1 MKYHITKN
9 AILGATILTALSLQ
23 TVFAAANKTITIVRP
38 AAPAAPATVDL
49 NLEKAVNMA
58 LNNNSGV
65 KISQAELQAA
75 KAQKDQAKGAR
86 WGSLSASHYSG
97 RYEKYKTSSNA
108 INTVDNTFTNS
119 VSLAVPVYTG
129 GKLEANIDKA
139 AKNLKSYQYGM
150 EGSYETAEYNATKG
164 YYDVLNASNTVQ
176 LSKETVDRL
185 ADHLKNTEA
194 QFNVGVVAKV
204 DVLTSQV
211 NLADAQQTLTKA
223 QNNYDYSVAY
233 LNNVIGLPQST
244 KLNLSEG
251 LEYKEYNNT
260 LDNCITYAMANNP
273 SVHQAEL
280 AVDMA
285 KDAQKVA
292 NAGNIPQV
300 NLAAENDWAKDKFP
314 GDDKNNWSLGVN
326 VSWNFWDWGVTAAKV
341 AEAKAN
347 VINAQETYRQTSDSV
362 RLSVRNNYLSLREAE
377 KRIGTSSVSVSEAEE
392 AYRIAVIRYQ
402 AGVGTNTDVID
413 ASVYLTTAKN
423 NYITALYDYN
433 TSLAALKQGMGVP
446 VIHD

>member
-1 MKYHITKN
+1 MKYHITKK
-9 AILGATILTALSLQ
+9 TILSAIILSALSLQ
-23 TVFAAANKTITIVRP
+23 TVFAAKQTITVVRP
-38 AAPAAPATVDL
+38 AAPTAPATVDL
-49 NLEKAVNMA
+49 NLEKAVHLA
-58 LNNNSGV
+58 LTNNSGV
-65 KISQAELQAA
+65 KISKAELAA
-75 KAQKDQAKGAR
+75 AQAQKDQAKGAR
-86 WGSLSASHYSG
+86 WGSFSATHYSG
-97 RYEKYKTSSNA
+97 RYEKYQIAS
-108 INTVDNTFTNS
+108 TVDGVGNTHTNA
-119 VSLAVPVYTG
+119 VSMSLPIYSG

-139 AKNLKSYQYGM
+139 AKNLEAYKYGM

-164 YYDVLNASNTVQ
+164 YYDVLNASNSVALCT
-176 LSKETVDRL
+176 ETVDRL
-185 ADHLKNTEA
+185 AEHLKNTEA

-211 NLADAQQTLTKA
+211 NLADAQQSLTKA
-223 QNNYDYSVAY
+223 QNSYDYAVAA
-233 LNNVIGLPQST
+233 LNNVIGLPQHT

-285 KDAQKVA
+285 KASQRVA

-300 NLAAENDWAKDKFP
+300 SLAAENDWSKDTFP
-314 GDDKNNWSLGVN
+314 GSDKDSWALGVN
-326 VSWNFWDWGVTAAKV
+326 VSWNFWDYGVTAAKV

-347 VINAQETYRQTSDSV
+347 VINAQETYRQTSDAI

-377 KRIGTSSVSVSEAEE
+377 KRIGTSSVSVAEAEE

-446 VIHD
+446 VIRD

>member
-9 AILGATILTALSLQ
+9 AILGAVVLSALSLQ
-23 TVFAAANKTITIVRP
+23 SVCAAAT
-38 AAPAAPATVDL
+38 PATVDL
-49 NLEKAVNMA
+49 NLEKAVHMA
-58 LNNNSGV
+58 LVNNSGV
-65 KISQAELQAA
+65 KIAKTQLAA
-75 KAQKDQAKGAR
+75 AQAQKDQAKGAR

-97 RYEKYKTSSNA
+97 RYEKYQNSTVLD
-108 INTVDNTFTNS
+108 NTVANTHTNS
-119 VSLAVPVYTG
+119 ISLALPIYTG
-129 GKLEANIDKA
+129 GKLEGNIEKA
-139 AKNLKSYQYGM
+139 SKNLEAYKYGM
-150 EGSYETAEYNATKG
+150 EGSYQTAEYNATKG
-164 YYDVLNASNTVQ
+164 YYDVLNASNSVALCT
-176 LSKETVDRL
+176 ETVDRL

-211 NLADAQQTLTKA
+211 NLADAQQSLTKA
-223 QNNYDYSVAY
+223 QNSYDYSVAS
-233 LNNVIGLPQST
+233 LNNVIGLPQNT

-251 LEYKEYNNT
+251 LEYKAYNNT

-285 KDAQKVA
+285 KAAQKVA

-314 GDDKNNWSLGVN
+314 GSDKDSWAVGVN
-326 VSWNFWDWGVTAAKV
+326 VSWNFWDYGVTAAKV

-347 VINAQETYRQTSDSV
+347 VLNAQETYRQTSDSI
-362 RLSVRNNYLSLREAE
+362 RLGVRNSYLSLREAE
-377 KRIGTSSVSVSEAEE
+377 KRIGTSSVSVAQAEE

-433 TSLAALKQGMGVP
+433 TSLAALKEGMGIP
-446 VIHD
+446 VIQD

>member
-9 AILGATILTALSLQ
+9 AILGAVVLSALSLQ
-23 TVFAAANKTITIVRP
+23 SVCAAAT
-38 AAPAAPATVDL
+38 PATVDL
-49 NLEKAVNMA
+49 NLEKAVHMA
-58 LNNNSGV
+58 LVNNSGV
-65 KISQAELQAA
+65 KIAKTQLAA
-75 KAQKDQAKGAR
+75 AQAQKDQAKGAR

-97 RYEKYKTSSNA
+97 RYEKYQNSTVLD
-108 INTVDNTFTNS
+108 NTVANTHTNS
-119 VSLAVPVYTG
+119 VSLALPIYTG
-129 GKLEANIDKA
+129 GKLEGNIEKA
-139 AKNLKSYQYGM
+139 SKNLEAYKYGM
-150 EGSYETAEYNATKG
+150 EGSYQTAEYNATKG
-164 YYDVLNASNTVQ
+164 YYDVLNASNSVALCT
-176 LSKETVDRL
+176 ETVDRL

-211 NLADAQQTLTKA
+211 NLADAQQSLTKA
-223 QNNYDYSVAY
+223 QNSYDYSVAS
-233 LNNVIGLPQST
+233 LNNVIGLPQNT

-251 LEYKEYNNT
+251 LEYKAYNNT

-285 KDAQKVA
+285 KAAQKVA

-314 GDDKNNWSLGVN
+314 GSDKESWAVGVN
-326 VSWNFWDWGVTAAKV
+326 VSWNFWDYGVTAAKV

-347 VINAQETYRQTSDSV
+347 VLNAQETYRQTSDSI
-362 RLSVRNNYLSLREAE
+362 RLGVRNSYLSLREAE
-377 KRIGTSSVSVSEAEE
+377 KRIGTSSVSVAQAEE

-423 NYITALYDYN
+423 N
-433 TSLAALKQGMGVP
+433 
-446 VIHD
+446 

>member
-9 AILGATILTALSLQ
+9 AILGAVILSTLSLQ
-23 TVFAAANKTITIVRP
+23 SVYAAAT
-38 AAPAAPATVDL
+38 PATVDL
-49 NLEKAVNMA
+49 NLEKAVHMA
-58 LNNNSGV
+58 LVNNSGV
-65 KISQAELQAA
+65 KIAKTELAAA

-86 WGSLSASHYSG
+86 WGSLSATHYSG
-97 RYEKYKTSSNA
+97 RYEKYQSSTVLDNPA
-108 INTVDNTFTNS
+108 NTHTNS
-119 VSLAVPVYTG
+119 VSLALPIYTG
-129 GKLEANIDKA
+129 GKLEGNIEKA
-139 AKNLKSYQYGM
+139 AKNLEAYKYGM
-150 EGSYETAEYNATKG
+150 EGSYQTAEYNATKG
-164 YYDVLNASNTVQ
+164 YYDVLNASNSVALCT
-176 LSKETVDRL
+176 ETVNRL

-211 NLADAQQTLTKA
+211 NLADAQQSLTKA
-223 QNNYDYSVAY
+223 QNSYDYSVAS
-233 LNNVIGLPQST
+233 LDNVLGLPQNT

-251 LEYKEYNNT
+251 LEYKAYNNT
-260 LDNCITYAMANNP
+260 LDNCITYAMTNNP

-285 KDAQKVA
+285 KAAQKVA

-314 GDDKNNWSLGVN
+314 GSDKESWAVGVN
-326 VSWNFWDWGVTAAKV
+326 VSWNFWDYGVTAAKV

-347 VINAQETYRQTSDSV
+347 VLNAQETYRQTSDSI
-362 RLSVRNNYLSLREAE
+362 RLSVRNSYLSLREAE
-377 KRIGTSSVSVSEAEE
+377 KRIGTSSVSVAEAEE

-446 VIHD
+446 VITD

>member
-9 AILGATILTALSLQ
+9 AILGAVILSTLSLQ
-23 TVFAAANKTITIVRP
+23 SVYAAAT
-38 AAPAAPATVDL
+38 PATVDL
-49 NLEKAVNMA
+49 NLEKAVHMA
-58 LNNNSGV
+58 LVNNSGV
-65 KISQAELQAA
+65 KIAKTELAAA

-86 WGSLSASHYSG
+86 WGSLSATHYSG
-97 RYEKYKTSSNA
+97 RYEKYASDTVA
-108 INTVDNTFTNS
+108 ENTVGNTHTNS
-119 VSLAVPVYTG
+119 VSLALPIYTG
-129 GKLEANIDKA
+129 GKLEGNIEKA
-139 AKNLKSYQYGM
+139 AKNLEAYKYGM
-150 EGSYETAEYNATKG
+150 EGSYQTAEYNATKG
-164 YYDVLNASNTVQ
+164 YYDVLNASNSVALCT
-176 LSKETVDRL
+176 ETVNRL

-211 NLADAQQTLTKA
+211 NLADAQQSLTKA
-223 QNNYDYSVAY
+223 QNSYDYSVAS
-233 LNNVIGLPQST
+233 LDNVIGLPQNT

-251 LEYKEYNNT
+251 LEYKTYNNT
-260 LDNCITYAMANNP
+260 LDNCITYAMTNNP

-285 KDAQKVA
+285 KAAQKVA

-300 NLAAENDWAKDKFP
+300 SLAAENDWAKDKFP
-314 GDDKNNWSLGVN
+314 GSDKSAWALGVN
-326 VSWNFWDWGVTAAKV
+326 VSWNFWDYGVTAAKV

-347 VINAQETYRQTSDSV
+347 VLNAQETYRQTSDSI
-362 RLSVRNNYLSLREAE
+362 RLSVRNSYLSLREAE
-377 KRIGTSSVSVSEAEE
+377 KRIGTSSVSVAEAEE

-446 VIHD
+446 VITD

>member
-9 AILGATILTALSLQ
+9 AILGAVILSTLSLQ
-23 TVFAAANKTITIVRP
+23 SVYAAAT
-38 AAPAAPATVDL
+38 PATVDL
-49 NLEKAVNMA
+49 NLEKAVHMA
-58 LNNNSGV
+58 LVNNSGV
-65 KISQAELQAA
+65 KIAKTELAAA

-86 WGSLSASHYSG
+86 WGSLSATHYSG
-97 RYEKYKTSSNA
+97 RYEKYQSSTVLDNPA
-108 INTVDNTFTNS
+108 NTHTNS
-119 VSLAVPVYTG
+119 VSLALPIYTG
-129 GKLEANIDKA
+129 GKLEGNIEKA
-139 AKNLKSYQYGM
+139 SKNLEAYKYGM
-150 EGSYETAEYNATKG
+150 EGSYQTAEYNATKG
-164 YYDVLNASNTVQ
+164 YYDVLNASNSVALCT
-176 LSKETVDRL
+176 ETVNRL

-211 NLADAQQTLTKA
+211 NLADAQQSLTKA
-223 QNNYDYSVAY
+223 QNSYDYSVAS
-233 LNNVIGLPQST
+233 LDNVIGLPQNT

-251 LEYKEYNNT
+251 LEYKAYNNT
-260 LDNCITYAMANNP
+260 LDNCITYAMTNNP

-285 KDAQKVA
+285 KAAQKVA

-300 NLAAENDWAKDKFP
+300 SLAAENDWAKDKFP
-314 GDDKNNWSLGVN
+314 GSDKSAWALGVN
-326 VSWNFWDWGVTAAKV
+326 VSWNFWDYGVTAAKV

-347 VINAQETYRQTSDSV
+347 VLNAQETYRQTSDSI
-362 RLSVRNNYLSLREAE
+362 RLSVRNSYLSLREAE
-377 KRIGTSSVSVSEAEE
+377 KRIGTSSVSVAEAEE

-446 VIHD
+446 VITD

>member
-9 AILGATILTALSLQ
+9 AILGAVILSTLSLQ
-23 TVFAAANKTITIVRP
+23 SVYAAAT
-38 AAPAAPATVDL
+38 PATVDL
-49 NLEKAVNMA
+49 NLEKAVHMA
-58 LNNNSGV
+58 LVNNSGV
-65 KISQAELQAA
+65 KIAKTELAAA

-86 WGSLSASHYSG
+86 WGSLSATHYSG
-97 RYEKYKTSSNA
+97 RYEKYQSSTVLDNPA
-108 INTVDNTFTNS
+108 NTHTNS
-119 VSLAVPVYTG
+119 VSLALPIYTG
-129 GKLEANIDKA
+129 GKLEGNIEKA
-139 AKNLKSYQYGM
+139 AKNLEAYKYGM
-150 EGSYETAEYNATKG
+150 EGSYQTAEYNATKG
-164 YYDVLNASNTVQ
+164 YYDVLNASNSVALCT
-176 LSKETVDRL
+176 ETVNRL

-211 NLADAQQTLTKA
+211 NLADAQQSLTKA
-223 QNNYDYSVAY
+223 QNSYDYSVAS
-233 LNNVIGLPQST
+233 LDNVIGLPQNT

-251 LEYKEYNNT
+251 LEYKAYNNT
-260 LDNCITYAMANNP
+260 LDNCITYAMTNNP

-285 KDAQKVA
+285 KAAQKVA

-314 GDDKNNWSLGVN
+314 GSDKNAWAVGVN
-326 VSWNFWDWGVTAAKV
+326 VSWNFWDYGVTAAKV

-347 VINAQETYRQTSDSV
+347 VLNAQETYRQTSDSI
-362 RLSVRNNYLSLREAE
+362 RLSVRNSYLSLREAE
-377 KRIGTSSVSVSEAEE
+377 KRIGTSSVSVAEAEE

-446 VIHD
+446 VITD

>member
-9 AILGATILTALSLQ
+9 AILGAVVLSALSLQ
-23 TVFAAANKTITIVRP
+23 SVCAAAT
-38 AAPAAPATVDL
+38 PATVDL
-49 NLEKAVNMA
+49 NLEKAVHMA
-58 LNNNSGV
+58 LVNNSGV
-65 KISQAELQAA
+65 KIAKTQLAA
-75 KAQKDQAKGAR
+75 AQAQKDQAKGAR

-97 RYEKYKTSSNA
+97 RYEKYQNSTVLD
-108 INTVDNTFTNS
+108 NTVANTRTNS
-119 VSLAVPVYTG
+119 VSLALPIYTG
-129 GKLEANIDKA
+129 GKLEGNIEKA
-139 AKNLKSYQYGM
+139 SKNLEAYKYGM
-150 EGSYETAEYNATKG
+150 EGSYQTAEYNATKG
-164 YYDVLNASNTVQ
+164 YYDVLNASNSVALCT
-176 LSKETVDRL
+176 ETVDRL

-211 NLADAQQTLTKA
+211 NLADAQQSLTKA
-223 QNNYDYSVAY
+223 QNSYDYSVAS
-233 LNNVIGLPQST
+233 LNNVIGLPQNT

-251 LEYKEYNNT
+251 LEYKAYNNT

-285 KDAQKVA
+285 KAAQKVA

-314 GDDKNNWSLGVN
+314 GSDKESWAVGVN
-326 VSWNFWDWGVTAAKV
+326 VSWNFWDYGVTAAKV

-347 VINAQETYRQTSDSV
+347 VLNAQETYRQTSDSI
-362 RLSVRNNYLSLREAE
+362 RLGVRNSYLSLREAE
-377 KRIGTSSVSVSEAEE
+377 KRIGTSSVSVAQAEE

-433 TSLAALKQGMGVP
+433 TSLAALKEGMGIP
-446 VIHD
+446 VIQD

>member
-9 AILGATILTALSLQ
+9 AILGAVVLSALSLQ
-23 TVFAAANKTITIVRP
+23 SVCAAAT
-38 AAPAAPATVDL
+38 PATVDL
-49 NLEKAVNMA
+49 NLEKAVHMA
-58 LNNNSGV
+58 LVNNSGV
-65 KISQAELQAA
+65 KIAKTQLAA
-75 KAQKDQAKGAR
+75 AQAQKDQAKGAR

-97 RYEKYKTSSNA
+97 RYEKYQNSTVLD
-108 INTVDNTFTNS
+108 NTVANTHTNS
-119 VSLAVPVYTG
+119 ISLALPIYTG
-129 GKLEANIDKA
+129 GKLEGNIEKA
-139 AKNLKSYQYGM
+139 SKNLEAYKYGM
-150 EGSYETAEYNATKG
+150 EGSYQTAEYNATKG
-164 YYDVLNASNTVQ
+164 YYDVLNASNSVALCT
-176 LSKETVDRL
+176 ETVDRL

-211 NLADAQQTLTKA
+211 NLADAQQSLTKA
-223 QNNYDYSVAY
+223 QNSYDYSVAS
-233 LNNVIGLPQST
+233 LNNVIGLPQNT

-251 LEYKEYNNT
+251 LEYKAYNNT

-285 KDAQKVA
+285 KAAQKVA

-314 GDDKNNWSLGVN
+314 GSDKESWAVGVN
-326 VSWNFWDWGVTAAKV
+326 VSWNFWDYGVTAAKV

-347 VINAQETYRQTSDSV
+347 VLNAQETYRQTSDSI
-362 RLSVRNNYLSLREAE
+362 RLGVRNSYLSLREAE
-377 KRIGTSSVSVSEAEE
+377 KRIGTSSVSVAQAEE

-433 TSLAALKQGMGVP
+433 TSLAALKEGMGIP
-446 VIHD
+446 VIQD

>member
-9 AILGATILTALSLQ
+9 AILGAVVLSALSLQ
-23 TVFAAANKTITIVRP
+23 SVCAAAT
-38 AAPAAPATVDL
+38 PATVDL
-49 NLEKAVNMA
+49 NLEKAVHMA
-58 LNNNSGV
+58 LVNNSGV
-65 KISQAELQAA
+65 KIAKTQLAA
-75 KAQKDQAKGAR
+75 AQAQKDQAKGAR

-97 RYEKYKTSSNA
+97 RYEKYQNSTVLD
-108 INTVDNTFTNS
+108 NTVANTHTNS
-119 VSLAVPVYTG
+119 VSLALPIYTG
-129 GKLEANIDKA
+129 GKLEGNIEKA
-139 AKNLKSYQYGM
+139 SKNLEAYKYGM
-150 EGSYETAEYNATKG
+150 EGSYQTAEYNATKG
-164 YYDVLNASNTVQ
+164 YYDVLNASNSVALCT
-176 LSKETVDRL
+176 ETVDRL

-211 NLADAQQTLTKA
+211 NLADAQQSLTKA
-223 QNNYDYSVAY
+223 QNSYDYSVAS
-233 LNNVIGLPQST
+233 LNNVIGLPQNT

-251 LEYKEYNNT
+251 LEYKAYNNT

-285 KDAQKVA
+285 KAAQKVA

-314 GDDKNNWSLGVN
+314 GSDKDPWAVGVN
-326 VSWNFWDWGVTAAKV
+326 VSWNFWDYGVTAAKV

-347 VINAQETYRQTSDSV
+347 VLNAQETYRQTSDSI
-362 RLSVRNNYLSLREAE
+362 RLGVRNSYLSLREAE
-377 KRIGTSSVSVSEAEE
+377 KRIGTSSVSVAQAEE

-433 TSLAALKQGMGVP
+433 TSLAALKEGMGIP
-446 VIHD
+446 VIQD

>member
-9 AILGATILTALSLQ
+9 AILGAVVLSALSLQ
-23 TVFAAANKTITIVRP
+23 SVCAAAT
-38 AAPAAPATVDL
+38 PATVDL
-49 NLEKAVNMA
+49 NLEKAVHMA
-58 LNNNSGV
+58 LVNNSGV
-65 KISQAELQAA
+65 KIAKTQLAA
-75 KAQKDQAKGAR
+75 AQAQKDQAKGAR

-97 RYEKYKTSSNA
+97 RYEKYQNSTVLD
-108 INTVDNTFTNS
+108 NTVANTHTNS
-119 VSLAVPVYTG
+119 VSLALPIYTG
-129 GKLEANIDKA
+129 GKLEGNIEKA
-139 AKNLKSYQYGM
+139 SKNLEAYKYGM
-150 EGSYETAEYNATKG
+150 EGSYQTAEYNATKG
-164 YYDVLNASNTVQ
+164 YYDVLNASNSVALCT
-176 LSKETVDRL
+176 ETVDRL

-211 NLADAQQTLTKA
+211 NLADAQQSLTKA
-223 QNNYDYSVAY
+223 QNSYDYSVAS
-233 LNNVIGLPQST
+233 LNNVIGLPQNT

-251 LEYKEYNNT
+251 LEYKAYNNT

-285 KDAQKVA
+285 KAAQKVA

-314 GDDKNNWSLGVN
+314 GSDKDSWAVGVN
-326 VSWNFWDWGVTAAKV
+326 VSWNFWDYGVTAAKV

-347 VINAQETYRQTSDSV
+347 VLNAQETYRQTSDSI
-362 RLSVRNNYLSLREAE
+362 RLGVRNSYLSLREAE
-377 KRIGTSSVSVSEAEE
+377 KRIGTSSVSVAQAEE

-433 TSLAALKQGMGVP
+433 TSLAALKEGMGIP
-446 VIHD
+446 VIQD

>member
-9 AILGATILTALSLQ
+9 AILGAVVLSALSLQ
-23 TVFAAANKTITIVRP
+23 SVCAAAT
-38 AAPAAPATVDL
+38 PATVDL
-49 NLEKAVNMA
+49 NLEKAVHMA
-58 LNNNSGV
+58 LVNNSGV
-65 KISQAELQAA
+65 KIAKTQLAA
-75 KAQKDQAKGAR
+75 AQAQKDQAKGAR

-97 RYEKYKTSSNA
+97 RYEKYQNSTVLD
-108 INTVDNTFTNS
+108 NTVANTHTNS
-119 VSLAVPVYTG
+119 VSLALPIYTG
-129 GKLEANIDKA
+129 GKLEGNIEKA
-139 AKNLKSYQYGM
+139 SKNLEAYKYGM
-150 EGSYETAEYNATKG
+150 EGSYQTAEYNATKG
-164 YYDVLNASNTVQ
+164 YYDVLNASNSVALCT
-176 LSKETVDRL
+176 ETVDRL

-211 NLADAQQTLTKA
+211 NLADAQQSLTKA
-223 QNNYDYSVAY
+223 QNSYDYSVAS
-233 LNNVIGLPQST
+233 LNNVIGLPQNT

-251 LEYKEYNNT
+251 LEYKAYNNT

-285 KDAQKVA
+285 KAAQKVA

-314 GDDKNNWSLGVN
+314 GSDKESWAVGVN
-326 VSWNFWDWGVTAAKV
+326 VSWNFWDYGVTAAKV

-347 VINAQETYRQTSDSV
+347 VLNAQETYRQTSDSI
-362 RLSVRNNYLSLREAE
+362 RLGVRNSYLSLREAE
-377 KRIGTSSVSVSEAEE
+377 KRIGTSSVSVAQAEE

-433 TSLAALKQGMGVP
+433 TSLAALKEGMGIP
-446 VIHD
+446 VIQD

>member
-9 AILGATILTALSLQ
+9 AILGAVILSTLSLQ
-23 TVFAAANKTITIVRP
+23 SVYAAAT
-38 AAPAAPATVDL
+38 PATVDL
-49 NLEKAVNMA
+49 NLEKAVHMA
-58 LNNNSGV
+58 LVNNSGV
-65 KISQAELQAA
+65 KIAKTELAAA

-86 WGSLSASHYSG
+86 WGSLSATHYSG
-97 RYEKYKTSSNA
+97 RYEKYQSSTVLDNPA
-108 INTVDNTFTNS
+108 NTHTNS
-119 VSLAVPVYTG
+119 VSLALPIYTG
-129 GKLEANIDKA
+129 GKLEGNIEKA
-139 AKNLKSYQYGM
+139 SKNLEAYKYGM
-150 EGSYETAEYNATKG
+150 EGSYQTAEYNATKG
-164 YYDVLNASNTVQ
+164 YYDVLNASNSVALCT
-176 LSKETVDRL
+176 ETVNRL

-211 NLADAQQTLTKA
+211 NLADAQQSLTKA
-223 QNNYDYSVAY
+223 QNSYDYSVAS
-233 LNNVIGLPQST
+233 LDNVIGLPQNT

-251 LEYKEYNNT
+251 LEYKAYNNT
-260 LDNCITYAMANNP
+260 LDNCITYAMTNNP

-285 KDAQKVA
+285 KAAQKIA

-314 GDDKNNWSLGVN
+314 GNDKDAWAVGVN
-326 VSWNFWDWGVTAAKV
+326 VSWNFWDYGVTAAKV

-347 VINAQETYRQTSDSV
+347 VLNAQETYRQTSDSI
-362 RLSVRNNYLSLREAE
+362 RLSVRNSYLSLREAE
-377 KRIGTSSVSVSEAEE
+377 KRIGTSSVSVAEAEE

-446 VIHD
+446 VITD

>member
-9 AILGATILTALSLQ
+9 AILGAVVLSALSLQ
-23 TVFAAANKTITIVRP
+23 SVCAAAT
-38 AAPAAPATVDL
+38 PATVDL
-49 NLEKAVNMA
+49 NLEKAVHMA
-58 LNNNSGV
+58 LVNNSSV
-65 KISQAELQAA
+65 KIAKTQLAA
-75 KAQKDQAKGAR
+75 AQAQKDQAKGAR

-97 RYEKYKTSSNA
+97 RYEKYQNSTVLD
-108 INTVDNTFTNS
+108 NTVANTHTNS
-119 VSLAVPVYTG
+119 VSLALPIYTG
-129 GKLEANIDKA
+129 GKLEGNIEKA
-139 AKNLKSYQYGM
+139 SKNLEAYKYGM
-150 EGSYETAEYNATKG
+150 EGSYQTAEYNATKG
-164 YYDVLNASNTVQ
+164 YYDVLNASNSVALCT
-176 LSKETVDRL
+176 ETVDRL

-211 NLADAQQTLTKA
+211 NLADAQQSLTKA
-223 QNNYDYSVAY
+223 QNSYDYSVAS
-233 LNNVIGLPQST
+233 LNNVIGLPQNT

-251 LEYKEYNNT
+251 LEYKAYNNT

-285 KDAQKVA
+285 KAAQKVA

-314 GDDKNNWSLGVN
+314 GSDKDSWAVGVN
-326 VSWNFWDWGVTAAKV
+326 VSWNFWDYGVTAAKV

-347 VINAQETYRQTSDSV
+347 VLNAQETYRQTSDSI
-362 RLSVRNNYLSLREAE
+362 RLGVRNSYLSLREAE
-377 KRIGTSSVSVSEAEE
+377 KRIGTSSVSVAQAEE

-433 TSLAALKQGMGVP
+433 TSLAALKEGMGIP
-446 VIHD
+446 VIQD

>member
-9 AILGATILTALSLQ
+9 AILGAVVLSALSLQ
-23 TVFAAANKTITIVRP
+23 SVCAAAT
-38 AAPAAPATVDL
+38 PATVDL
-49 NLEKAVNMA
+49 NLEKAVHMA
-58 LNNNSGV
+58 LVNNSGV
-65 KISQAELQAA
+65 KIAKTQLAA
-75 KAQKDQAKGAR
+75 AQAQKDQAKGAR

-97 RYEKYKTSSNA
+97 RYEKYQNSTVLD
-108 INTVDNTFTNS
+108 NTVANTHTNS
-119 VSLAVPVYTG
+119 VSLALPIYTG
-129 GKLEANIDKA
+129 GKLEGNIEKA
-139 AKNLKSYQYGM
+139 SKNLEAYKYGM
-150 EGSYETAEYNATKG
+150 EGSYQTAEYNATKG
-164 YYDVLNASNTVQ
+164 YYDVLNASNSVALCT
-176 LSKETVDRL
+176 ETVDRL

-211 NLADAQQTLTKA
+211 NLADAQQSLTKA
-223 QNNYDYSVAY
+223 QNSYDYSVAS
-233 LNNVIGLPQST
+233 LNNVIGLPQNT

-251 LEYKEYNNT
+251 LEYKAYNNT

-285 KDAQKVA
+285 KAAQKVA

-300 NLAAENDWAKDKFP
+300 NLAAENDWPKDKFP
-314 GDDKNNWSLGVN
+314 GSDKESWAVGVN
-326 VSWNFWDWGVTAAKV
+326 VSWNFWDYGVTAAKV

-347 VINAQETYRQTSDSV
+347 VLNAQETYRQTSDSI
-362 RLSVRNNYLSLREAE
+362 RLGVRNSYLSLREAE
-377 KRIGTSSVSVSEAEE
+377 KRIGTSSVSVAQAEE

-433 TSLAALKQGMGVP
+433 TSLAALKEGMGIP
-446 VIHD
+446 VIQD